1 MLKMINMDLNFKGQF
16 SYTQI
21 TYSSWNCG
29 PYTENN
35 DRGKKTASQRKLTAI
50 TRRGPVITGDYGR
63 LKFMAI
69 RGNG

>member
-1 MLKMINMDLNFKGQF
+1 MDLNFKRQF
-16 SYTQI
+16 SYNKI
-21 TYSSWNCG
+21 TYSSWNRG

-35 DRGKKTASQRKLTAI
+35 DRGKKTASQRKLIAI
-50 TRRGPVITGDYGR
+50 TRRGTVIAGAYGR